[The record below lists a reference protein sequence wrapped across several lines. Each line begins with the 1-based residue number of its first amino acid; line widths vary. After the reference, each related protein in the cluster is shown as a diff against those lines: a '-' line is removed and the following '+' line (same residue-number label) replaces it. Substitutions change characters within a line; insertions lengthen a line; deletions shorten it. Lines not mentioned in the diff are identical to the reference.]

1 MHWIAIYLVLAI
13 GLVAPDPILAL
24 NEESPQQPSAQAR
37 LQQVLDAEGGTTVY
51 KDATGAVHSTT
62 DLPTGER
69 IITVQPPQS
78 PALNLGPPLQL
89 NNQTMQFPPP
99 PSAPAQPPAPEF
111 PQRARPGLNLSSPL
125 QLNNQTIQFP
135 PPPVV
140 PAQPPAPEYPQR
152 AR

>member
-1 MHWIAIYLVLAI
+1 MQWIAIYFVLAI
-13 GLVAPDPILAL
+13 GLIEAGPAFASS
-24 NEESPQQPSAQAR
+24 EEPSQQPSAHER

-78 PALNLGPPLQL
+78 PGLNLGP
-89 NNQTMQFPPP
+89 
-99 PSAPAQPPAPEF
+99 
-111 PQRARPGLNLSSPL
+111 PL

-135 PPPVV
+135 PPSAV
-140 PAQPPAPEYPQR
+140 PAQPPAPDYPQK